1 MAATNVTLRDDRV
14 EQLDGRVRDGGRN
27 EQRLLDR
34 RLEPAEP
41 VSDEIAQGGRNIQRP
56 ARLVD
61 DLAAL
66 DASPNLDGE
75 EGIAA

>member
-1 MAATNVTLRDDRV
+1 M
-14 EQLDGRVRDGGRN
+14 
-27 EQRLLDR
+27 
-34 RLEPAEP
+34 
-41 VSDEIAQGGRNIQRP
+41 SDEIAQGGRNLQRP

-66 DASPNLDGE
+66 DASPDLDGE